1 MTHTVLCVA
10 TSAQGTDAS
19 SYKLA
24 QQVLQQLPAHTLVTR
39 DLSQGLPVVDQAWF
53 RANFTAD
60 EARTEADR
68 DALALSDQLI
78 AELQA
83 ADTVVI
89 TCPIYNFGISS
100 ALTACVDQICRAGIT
115 FRYTEQGPVGL
126 LNGKR
131 AILVVTSGG
140 VPVNSAVD
148 FATPHLTQTLH
159 FIGIQDVQVIAAD
172 QQLTTADAL
181 ARAEAQIQALV
192 A

>member
-1 MTHTVLCVA
+1 M
-10 TSAQGTDAS
+10 
-19 SYKLA
+19 
-24 QQVLQQLPAHTLVTR
+24 
-39 DLSQGLPVVDQAWF
+39 
-53 RANFTAD
+53 
-60 EARTEADR
+60 
-68 DALALSDQLI
+68 
-78 AELQA
+78 
-83 ADTVVI
+83 
-89 TCPIYNFGISS
+89 
-100 ALTACVDQICRAGIT
+100 DQICRAGIT
-115 FRYTEQGPVGL
+115 FRYTDQGPVGL
-126 LNGKR
+126 LKGKR